1 MESFR
6 IKPEIYFGDGALSA
20 FVRYQGQ
27 RVFIVADPFVVKSGM
42 ITHVTEQLPSCEIKI
57 FDDIVPDPPI
67 ETIAKGILAF
77 EQFKPS
83 VVAAVGGGS
92 AIDAAKAIRFFADG
106 GKDSTLAA
114 IPTTSGTGS
123 EMTSFAVLTDKK
135 TGRKYP
141 VVMDDL
147 LPEAAILD
155 AALVK
160 TVPPAVTADTGMDV
174 LTHAVEAYVS
184 TKASAFSDAL
194 AQKAVAYVFS
204 YLESAYQGDD
214 EARARMHEA
223 SAMAGIAFNA
233 ASLGLN
239 HAIAHNLGGRLGL
252 PHGRVNA
259 ILMPHVIAF
268 NAEDKTAAARYAF
281 LGAIARRAVQ
291 EGRAKRK
298 ATVGTIGAGNGN
310 FYSTV
315 SGGLGT
321 VMPGVRDF
329 IEQIERLMR
338 CIHMPL
344 DFKACGVAAEKIE
357 EVKAAAAA
365 GALLDGC
372 MATNPRT
379 VTAAQIEA
387 MIVRSGGGSVWRQK
401 YY

>member
-20 FVRYQGQ
+20 LVRYQGQ

-57 FDDIVPDPPI
+57 FDDIVPDPPV

-83 VVAAVGGGS
+83 VVVAVGGGS

-106 GKDSTLAA
+106 GRNSVLAA

-141 VVMDDL
+141 VVTDDL
-147 LPEAAILD
+147 LPEAAIL
-155 AALVK
+155 ATALVK
-160 TVPPAVTADTGMDV
+160 SVPPSVTADTGMDV

-239 HAIAHNLGGRLGL
+239 HAIAHNLGGRLQL

-259 ILMPHVIAF
+259 ILMPYVIAF
-268 NAEDKTAAARYAF
+268 NAEDKAAAARYAF
-281 LGAIARRAVQ
+281 LGAIAKRTVR
-291 EGRAKRK
+291 EKRAKQK
-298 ATVGTIGAGNGN
+298 ITVGTIGAGNGHS
-310 FYSTV
+310 YSMV

-329 IEQIERLMR
+329 AEQIERLMR

-344 DFKACGVAAEKIE
+344 DFKACGVTKEKIE

-365 GALLDGC
+365 GSLLDGC

-379 VTAAQIEA
+379 ATAGQIENI
-387 MIVRSGGGSVWRQK
+387 IVKSSGGQPWRQK